1 MPCQSVHADPAQP
14 SGYVTPMLESRS
26 FDKDAVSWA
35 CEPRAIPPRST
46 PLILTPLILTP
57 LILTPLIL
65 TPFIFV
71 EATAAF
77 GLPLADDPVESCS
90 ATVGRLPL
98 LSRRMVP
105 MPAGVLVLPGEG
117 FAVAVA
123 FSVTEVSD
131 AGVAGIAS
139 VAWSEALAGSP
150 SLEETVTELSN
161 GVFSAMVLATV
172 AGSDT

>member
-1 MPCQSVHADPAQP
+1 MPCQSVHVDPAQP

-26 FDKDAVSWA
+26 FDRDVVSWA
-35 CEPRAIPPRST
+35 CEPRAIPLRSTPFILT

-98 LSRRMVP
+98 S
-105 MPAGVLVLPGEG
+105 
-117 FAVAVA
+117 
-123 FSVTEVSD
+123 S
-131 AGVAGIAS
+131 
-139 VAWSEALAGSP
+139 
-150 SLEETVTELSN
+150 
-161 GVFSAMVLATV
+161 
-172 AGSDT
+172 